1 MGLIRKDIYHHTLQ
15 GSPCRMPIELADAPS
30 SAVFSRIQG
39 ISSPTELHLQ
49 LANNSWGKML
59 QAPPPHMTETGGRG
73 SLFRQPVSEEGRPGI
88 TLLVA
93 SAGRSGEGAGETG
106 GPWCHFTRLEP
117 GDDGK
122 PEL

>member
-1 MGLIRKDIYHHTLQ
+1 MGKNVTGTPSTHDRDRRKGEPSPSPVVFMRNCKPTRSPSADLSQHPLARAGLQ
-15 GSPCRMPIELADAPS
+15 QR
-30 SAVFSRIQG
+30 
-39 ISSPTELHLQ
+39 
-49 LANNSWGKML
+49 
-59 QAPPPHMTETGGRG
+59 
-73 SLFRQPVSEEGRPGI
+73 FRQPVSEEGSPGI

-93 SAGRSGEGAGETG
+93 SAGRSGEGEGETG